1 MSLAPSVFNVRIFG
15 ASLCVLGVALL
26 PARSADPELQTN
38 SATAGSAPTTNTA
51 AAISPRIAGT
61 STPGATVP
69 ATNAVPETV
78 STVSTV
84 SGTPTAQA
92 KSAASTRVAAAG
104 TILKFT
110 WSSVKVDGPY
120 IAMTFDDGPNP
131 KNTPKLLDLLAA
143 KHIKATFFVVGECAT
158 DYPAI
163 MKRIVAEGHEIG
175 NHSWDHPN
183 FGKSSDVKIR
193 SQVQRTNDIILAETG
208 IKTTLLRPPYGSM
221 TPKQRQWVHDEFG
234 YDIILWDVDP
244 NDWKEPGVNVVAQR
258 IISGTRPGSII
269 LSHDIH
275 APTIEAMPRVF
286 DALLA
291 KGFKFVTVSE
301 LIAMDK
307 RSAKPNNS
315 SPAPASGEPETSPS
329 TNTPSARAPF
339 SPTTKP

>member
-1 MSLAPSVFNVRIFG
+1 MQRLSLAAF
-15 ASLCVLGVALL
+15 ALL
-26 PARSADPELQTN
+26 ATSILAVSAVAATKSHSARATPAPAPAPAAATPAPDSSG
-38 SATAGSAPTTNTA
+38 SATPVPTM
-51 AAISPRIAGT
+51 
-61 STPGATVP
+61 TPPT
-69 ATNAVPETV
+69 
-78 STVSTV
+78 
-84 SGTPTAQA
+84 GTPKITYSQCH
-92 KSAASTRVAAAG
+92 
-104 TILKFT
+104 
-110 WSSVKVDGPY
+110 VDGPY

-183 FGKSSDVKIR
+183 FGKSSDAKIR
-193 SQVQRTNDIILAETG
+193 SQVQRTNDVILAETG
-208 IKTTLLRPPYGSM
+208 IKPTLLRPPYGSM

-234 YDIILWDVDP
+234 YNIILWDVDP

-275 APTIEAMPRVF
+275 APTIEAMPMVF

-291 KGFKFVTVSE
+291 KGYKFVTVSE

-307 RSAKPNNS
+307 GPAKPDNS
-315 SPAPASGEPETSPS
+315 LPAPAYNEPEKSSS
-329 TNTPSARAPF
+329 TNTPSAQAPS
-339 SPTTKP
+339 SPTSKP

>member
-1 MSLAPSVFNVRIFG
+1 
-15 ASLCVLGVALL
+15 
-26 PARSADPELQTN
+26 
-38 SATAGSAPTTNTA
+38 
-51 AAISPRIAGT
+51 
-61 STPGATVP
+61 
-69 ATNAVPETV
+69 
-78 STVSTV
+78 
-84 SGTPTAQA
+84 
-92 KSAASTRVAAAG
+92 
-104 TILKFT
+104 
-110 WSSVKVDGPY
+110 VKVDGPY

-143 KHIKATFFVVGECAT
+143 RHIKATFFVVGECAT

-175 NHSWDHPN
+175 NHSWNHPN
-183 FGKSSDVKIR
+183 FGKSSDDKIR

-208 IKTTLLRPPYGSM
+208 IKPTLLRPPYGSM

-234 YDIILWDVDP
+234 YNIILWDVDP

-275 APTIEAMPRVF
+275 APTIEAMPMVF

-291 KGFKFVTVSE
+291 KGYKFVTVSE

-307 RSAKPNNS
+307 GPAKPNNS
-315 SPAPASGEPETSPS
+315 QPAPAYGEPETSSS
-329 TNTPSARAPF
+329 TNTPSARPPS